1 MALKIGNKVYLSWD
15 DINILVEDLCQ
26 TIASSGVDIKSITG
40 IQRGGLIPAVMISH
54 KLHIPFVSRINKDTL
69 VVDDICDTGETL
81 KNTIGMYTAT
91 LHYKPTAIFT
101 PDFYSKEV
109 GTEWIVYPWER
120 NDSETIQDY
129 LKK

>member
-15 DINILVEDLCQ
+15 DINILVEDLAN
-26 TIASSGVDIKSITG
+26 TIAASGAEIKSITG
-40 IQRGGLIPAVMISH
+40 IERGGLIPAVMISH
-54 KLHIPFVSRINKDTL
+54 KLHIPYVSRINKDTL

>member
-1 MALKIGNKVYLSWD
+1 MALKVGNKIYLSWD

-26 TIASSGVDIKSITG
+26 TILSSGAQITSVTG

-54 KLHIPFVSRINKDTL
+54 KLNIPYVSRINKDTL

-81 KNTIGMYTAT
+81 KSSIALYTAT
-91 LHYKPTAIFT
+91 LHYKPTASYT
-101 PDFYSKEV
+101 PDFYAKET
-109 GTEWIVYPWER
+109 GTEWLVYPWER
-120 NDSETIQDY
+120 KDSDAIQDY